1 MLDLRAVYPN
11 RVRIIDYHGEHF
23 GCLPADRIDESRVET
38 AAQGLAWF
46 GKGSLRDVVLS
57 RVEVKDEAVSYSSG
71 RDIGSEREACDA
83 GV

>member
-11 RVRIIDYHGEHF
+11 RVCIIDYHGEHL
-23 GCLPADRIDESRVET
+23 GCLPTDWTDESRVET
-38 AAQGLAWF
+38 TAQGLAWF
-46 GKGSLRDVVLS
+46 GKGSLRDVVIS

-71 RDIGSEREACDA
+71 RDIGSECEAGDA